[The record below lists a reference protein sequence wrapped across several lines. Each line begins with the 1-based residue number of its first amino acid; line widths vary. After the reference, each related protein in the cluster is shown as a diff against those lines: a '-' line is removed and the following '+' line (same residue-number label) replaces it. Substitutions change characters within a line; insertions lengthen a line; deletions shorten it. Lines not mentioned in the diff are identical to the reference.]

1 MGATAL
7 SKRDNWQLGAR
18 VVGDAGEN
26 DFVSRLA
33 KELPEHYI
41 VQHKPEKLVVYSD
54 GRGIVLD
61 TLITNT
67 QTDKNLYVE
76 KKTGN
81 NGGNAHERVYKFL
94 APSLKRVVRDKY
106 NTVEQPFFMVF
117 SGKTFER
124 QKYKDE
130 ISLLLEG
137 ENHAIM
143 DSDYS
148 NIKSVAQQIMEIV

>member
-1 MGATAL
+1 MGAIAL
-7 SKRDNWQLGAR
+7 SKRNNWQMGAR
-18 VVGDAGEN
+18 IVGDVGEN
-26 DFVSRLA
+26 DFASRLA

-41 VQHKPEKLVVYSD
+41 VQHKPKKLVVYSE
-54 GRGIVLD
+54 GRGVVLD
-61 TLITNT
+61 TLVTNSMT
-67 QTDKNLYVE
+67 NKNLYVE

-94 APSLKRVVRDKY
+94 SPALKRVVREKY
-106 NTVEQPFFMVF
+106 NTVEEPFFMVF
-117 SGKTFER
+117 SGKTFEG

-143 DSDYS
+143 EPDFG
-148 NIKSVAQQIMEIV
+148 NIKRVAQQIMEIV